1 MKRIINIFLHNI
13 REFKRNKKNKYKIRF
28 IIFSIVFISIL
39 SFGIFSLIKSFSSY
53 YSKANLSLDIQ
64 TAMFV
69 LDEGEMSFNIDID
82 QIIPKDEPYIYTFS
96 VSNFNEERKSDV
108 DLKYNLKIQTT
119 TNMPLEYRLYY
130 KEYNL
135 DEKDIITRRDLLQD
149 EDSSWY
155 NLLTVGTT
163 YEFSYTERTTNIY
176 YLVIDFPTVYKDV
189 IEYSDAIENIEVII
203 DSEQIV

>member
-1 MKRIINIFLHNI
+1 
-13 REFKRNKKNKYKIRF
+13 
-28 IIFSIVFISIL
+28 
-39 SFGIFSLIKSFSSY
+39 
-53 YSKANLSLDIQ
+53 
-64 TAMFV
+64 MFV